1 MGEADIPLAE
11 MVQALRRELEAAQK
25 ESPEASIRFE
35 TEKVELELK
44 MAVSKTAK
52 GSGGIKF
59 WVVNAGGELEKQGVS
74 THTFRLTLVPKQ
86 GQSRERVLIDSET
99 ENKASGN

>member
-1 MGEADIPLAE
+1 MNETDNITLAA

-25 ESPEASIRFE
+25 QSPEASISFE

-44 MAVSKTAK
+44 MAISQTMK
-52 GSGGIKF
+52 GSGGIRF

-74 THTFRLTLVPKQ
+74 THTFRLVLIPKQ
-86 GQSRERVLIDSET
+86 RGEKVIIDSET
-99 ENKASGN
+99 QVRASDN